1 MTGPDTRPAPIPL
14 TLLTGF
20 LGAGKT
26 TLLNRLLKDEA
37 LSETVVIVNEF
48 GEVGLDHL
56 MIEGVEENMI
66 LLASGCLCCTIRDD
80 LIVTLEDLLR
90 RRDNGRI
97 APFQRVVIETTGL
110 ADPAPILNVLINHPY
125 LAMRFKL
132 DGVVTLVDAVNGMAT
147 LDAHEEAVK
156 QVVAA
161 DRLILTKAD
170 LVSDEVELAPL
181 RDRLAALNPGIAL
194 LKPDAAA
201 EALVG
206 SGLYDLAERP
216 QMRGNG
222 WRMKTW
228 ARMIMIT
235 VMLMTTIPDTPSR
248 PSRPSPSSR
257 APSRREPARRQHPRL
272 RAHADAPIAQA
283 TFDLFWTLLRSTH
296 GPKLLR
302 LKGLVNLAEHPGQ
315 PLLVHAVQQILHP
328 PLLLEAWPDADHRS
342 RLVLIVRDIDPSVVE
357 RLWAA
362 FLGQTQRARGCGPQP
377 QRHGLRRE
385 PPAPFLKSSRPGIAP
400 NAAPCRS
407 GTSPRQDDPA
417 QRRAG
422 SYESDHRFEG
432 HCSGRRHSPCRT
444 CAEPPPGHSRHD
456 RDPPALRL
464 RRDSRGLDGARRTG
478 D

>member
-1 MTGPDTRPAPIPL
+1 MTGPDTRPTPIPL

-26 TLLNRLLKDEA
+26 TLLNRLLKDQA
-37 LSETVVIVNEF
+37 LAETVVIVNEF

-170 LVSDEVELAPL
+170 LIADEAGLAPL
-181 RDRLAALNPGIAL
+181 RDRLAALNPGITL
-194 LKPDAAA
+194 LQPDAAA
-201 EALVG
+201 KALVG

-216 QMRGNG
+216 Q
-222 WRMKTW
+222 
-228 ARMIMIT
+228 
-235 VMLMTTIPDTPSR
+235 
-248 PSRPSPSSR
+248 
-257 APSRREPARRQHPRL
+257 RL
-272 RAHADAPIAQA
+272 RQWLADEALGEADHHHGQDHAHVDHAHDDHHGHGHHHDHGHDHHDVNRHDASIRAFALTADAPIAQA

-302 LKGLVNLAEHPGQ
+302 LKGLVNLAEYPGQ

-362 FLGQTQRARGCGPQP
+362 FLGQT
-377 QRHGLRRE
+377 
-385 PPAPFLKSSRPGIAP
+385 
-400 NAAPCRS
+400 
-407 GTSPRQDDPA
+407 T
-417 QRRAG
+417 RAG
-422 SYESDHRFEG
+422 ASV
-432 HCSGRRHSPCRT
+432 
-444 CAEPPPGHSRHD
+444 PGHNVT
-456 RDPPALRL
+456 A
-464 RRDSRGLDGARRTG
+464 
-478 D
+478 

>member
-1 MTGPDTRPAPIPL
+1 MTGPDTRPTPIPL

-26 TLLNRLLKDEA
+26 TLLNRLLKDPA
-37 LSETVVIVNEF
+37 LAETVVIVNEF

-170 LVSDEVELAPL
+170 LVADEAGLAPL
-181 RDRLAALNPGIAL
+181 RDRLAALNPGIIL
-194 LKPDAAA
+194 LQPDAAA

-216 QMRGNG
+216 QMLRQWLADEALDEVDHHHGHDHAHDGHHGHGHHHHGHDHHDVN
-222 WRMKTW
+222 RHD
-228 ARMIMIT
+228 ASI
-235 VMLMTTIPDTPSR
+235 
-248 PSRPSPSSR
+248 R
-257 APSRREPARRQHPRL
+257 AFAL
-272 RAHADAPIAQA
+272 TADAPIAQA

-302 LKGLVNLAEHPGQ
+302 LKALVNLAEHPGQ

-342 RLVLIVRDIDPSVVE
+342 RLVLIVKDIDPSVVE

-362 FLGQTQRARGCGPQP
+362 FLGQTPHAK
-377 QRHGLRRE
+377 
-385 PPAPFLKSSRPGIAP
+385 A
-400 NAAPCRS
+400 AAPS
-407 GTSPRQDDPA
+407 HKLTA
-417 QRRAG
+417 
-422 SYESDHRFEG
+422 
-432 HCSGRRHSPCRT
+432 
-444 CAEPPPGHSRHD
+444 
-456 RDPPALRL
+456 
-464 RRDSRGLDGARRTG
+464 
-478 D
+478 

>member
-1 MTGPDTRPAPIPL
+1 MTGPDTRPTPIPL

-26 TLLNRLLKDEA
+26 TLLNRLLKDPA

-156 QVVAA
+156 QVIAA

-170 LVSDEVELAPL
+170 LVAEEADLAPL
-181 RDRLAALNPGIAL
+181 RDRLAALNPGITL
-194 LKPDAAA
+194 LKPDTAAK
-201 EALVG
+201 ALVG

-216 QMRGNG
+216 QMLRQWLADEALGKADHQHGHGHAHDDHHGHGHHHHHGHDHHDVN
-222 WRMKTW
+222 RHD
-228 ARMIMIT
+228 ASI
-235 VMLMTTIPDTPSR
+235 
-248 PSRPSPSSR
+248 R
-257 APSRREPARRQHPRL
+257 AFAL
-272 RAHADAPIAQA
+272 TADAPIAQA

-328 PLLLEAWPDADHRS
+328 PLLLEAWPDTDHRS
-342 RLVLIVRDIDPSVVE
+342 RLVLIVKDIDPSMVE

-362 FLGQTQRARGCGPQP
+362 FLGQTSHARA
-377 QRHGLRRE
+377 
-385 PPAPFLKSSRPGIAP
+385 AASSHNVTA
-400 NAAPCRS
+400 
-407 GTSPRQDDPA
+407 
-417 QRRAG
+417 
-422 SYESDHRFEG
+422 
-432 HCSGRRHSPCRT
+432 
-444 CAEPPPGHSRHD
+444 
-456 RDPPALRL
+456 
-464 RRDSRGLDGARRTG
+464 
-478 D
+478 